1 MKITVAGTGYV
12 GLVNGVCLAEMG
24 YEVVCIDTDETKINT
39 LQKGIPTIYEPGLEG
54 LLKKNSKSGRL
65 RFTLNPREAYSDAD
79 VIIIAVGTPENSD
92 GSVNL
97 EYIYSASYTI
107 AAHMGKDAVICTR
120 STVPVGT
127 NAQIEEIIARLK
139 PPPLRAHVVSL
150 PEFLREGSAI
160 FDFFNGDRIIIGAA
174 NEEAADVI
182 EGLFLPLNIPI
193 AKTDRNSAEM
203 IKYAANAF
211 LATKISF
218 INEIASLCEKVEADI
233 DEVANGI
240 GMDSRIGPHFLRA
253 GIGYGGSCFP
263 KDTKALLKLSGNME
277 QPFMLLQSVI
287 EVNNKQHSL
296 PVAKAKKAVGSLA
309 GKKVA
314 VLGLS
319 YKPDTDD
326 IRESASIRIIQELLD
341 EGAKVIAYDPLAIP
355 NAKRLFGD
363 EIDYTLDIRQA
374 LSDAETAII
383 ATDWDQIRHLQPS
396 VFASYMKEPIL
407 IDGRNCFTPER
418 MRLEPI
424 TYISIGR
431 PALIREN
438 PTIYFH

>member
-39 LQKGIPTIYEPGLEG
+39 LQKGISTIYEPGLEG
-54 LLKKNSKSGRL
+54 LLKKNSKSGSL

-97 EYIYSASYTI
+97 EYIFSASYTI
-107 AAHMGKDAVICTR
+107 AAHMEKDAVICTR

-127 NAQIEEIIARLK
+127 NAQIEEIIARLT

-160 FDFFNGDRIIIGAA
+160 FDFFNGDRVIIGAA
-174 NEEAADVI
+174 NEKAADVI

-218 INEIASLCEKVEADI
+218 INEIAALCEKVEADI

-240 GMDSRIGPHFLRA
+240 GMDGRIGPHFLRA

-263 KDTKALLKLSGNME
+263 KDTKALLKLAGNME
-277 QPFMLLQSVI
+277 HPFMLLQSVI

-296 PVAKAKKAVGSLA
+296 PVAKAKKAAGSLA

-341 EGAKVIAYDPLAIP
+341 EGAKVIAYDPSAVP

-363 EIDYTLDIRQA
+363 AIDYTLDIRKA

-407 IDGRNCFTPER
+407 IDGRNCFSPER

-431 PALIREN
+431 PALLKEKSSASFN
-438 PTIYFH
+438 